1 MNLRLRG
8 FRDDGNLNVG
18 AGGSPCV
25 ESDCKGY
32 DVHDVGRESEVL
44 GVEYQACAEAHISG
58 FLVAGEVR
66 ARQQRRGH
74 LRIVICW
81 QIGD

>member
-25 ESDCKGY
+25 KSDCRGY
-32 DVHDVGRESEVL
+32 DLRDLSRKSEVL
-44 GVEYQACAEAHISG
+44 GVEYQACAEVHISG
-58 FLVAGEVR
+58 FLVAGRCE
-66 ARQQRRGH
+66 ADH
-74 LRIVICW
+74 SA
-81 QIGD
+81 DDTSES